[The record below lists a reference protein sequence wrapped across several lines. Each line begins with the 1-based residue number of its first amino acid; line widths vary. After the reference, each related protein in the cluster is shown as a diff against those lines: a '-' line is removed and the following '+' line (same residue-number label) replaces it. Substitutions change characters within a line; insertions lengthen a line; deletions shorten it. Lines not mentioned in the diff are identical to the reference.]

1 MNEFDFLNVE
11 GQNYYVCD
19 REARAAIRAYQQ
31 GNIVVVPDHTAV
43 SEPLTNTVYREQ
55 GTTSYSDW
63 MYQNSTW
70 KKLCTVDGNFVDAIT
85 FVEEDDCTT
94 LLS

>member
-1 MNEFDFLNVE
+1 MAEFDFLNVE
-11 GQNYYVCD
+11 GQNYYACD
-19 REARAAIRAYQQ
+19 REARAAISAYQQ
-31 GNIVVVPDHTAV
+31 GKVLVVADHTAV
-43 SEPLTNTVYREQ
+43 SSPDPQMVYREQ
-55 GTTSYSDW
+55 GTSSYSDW

-85 FVEEDDCTT
+85 YVEEDDPTS